1 MTEGAG
7 ERASLR
13 VGLIGCGAVGTK
25 RADALGH
32 DTLVGCFDV
41 DPRVSNALS
50 RRFGGRACASVDDL
64 LAMEPDVVV
73 VAVTHDAL
81 ADNACHALHTGA
93 HVLVEKPAGIGV
105 ADVDRIAETAE
116 AVGRLVKV
124 GFNHRF
130 HPAISRAVSEA
141 ASGRFGPITHVRG
154 RYGHG
159 GRIGYEREWRADR
172 ARSGGGELVDQGMHL
187 LDLSY
192 ALLGPL
198 PLHSAL
204 LRTAFWPMDVEDNAI
219 VILGERES
227 GPWAMFHTS
236 WTEWKNLFSLEVFC
250 ATGKLQVDGL
260 AGSYGEQRLVIF
272 AMRPEM
278 GPPDVEE
285 LTFPSDDTSWARE
298 WAAFTEAIVAGDDRP
313 LRGDLQSARYG
324 WSCIEDAYA
333 RAERGAVRA

>member
-64 LAMEPDVVV
+64 LAMVPDVVV

-81 ADNACHALHTGA
+81 ADNACHALHSGA

-130 HPAISRAVSEA
+130 HPAISHAVSEA
-141 ASGRFGPITHVRG
+141 ASGRFGTITHVRG

-159 GRIGYEREWRADR
+159 GRIGYEREWRADP
-172 ARSGGGELVDQGMHL
+172 AVSGGGELIDQGAHL
-187 LDLSY
+187 VDL
-192 ALLGPL
+192 ALWFLGPL
-198 PLHSAL
+198 ALRSAHL
-204 LRTAFWPMDVEDNAI
+204 PTVFWEAPVEDNAF
-219 VILGERES
+219 LHLEGGGRTA
-227 GPWAMFHTS
+227 WLHAS
-236 WTEWKNLFSLEVFC
+236 WTEWKNLFSFELFGREGVLT
-250 ATGKLQVDGL
+250 AEGL
-260 AGSYGEQRLVIF
+260 GGSYGPERLTL
-272 AMRPEM
+272 ARLRREM
-278 GPPDVEE
+278 GPPD
-285 LTFPSDDTSWARE
+285 LQCWPFPDEDVSWADE
-298 WAAFTEAIVAGDDRP
+298 WRAFTDAVGGKPTDGAGLDDA
-313 LRGDLQSARYG
+313 LAVLEVVGA
-324 WSCIEDAYA
+324 AYA
-333 RAERGAVRA
+333 RGGGTGPGADRP

>member
-7 ERASLR
+7 EGASLR

-81 ADNACHALHTGA
+81 ADNACHALHSGA

-105 ADVDRIAETAE
+105 GRRRQDRRD
-116 AVGRLVKV
+116 GR
-124 GFNHRF
+124 GCR
-130 HPAISRAVSEA
+130 ASRQGRASTTGSTRRSARAVSEA

-159 GRIGYEREWRADR
+159 GRVGYEREWRADR

-219 VILGERES
+219 VDPR
-227 GPWAMFHTS
+227 
-236 WTEWKNLFSLEVFC
+236 
-250 ATGKLQVDGL
+250 
-260 AGSYGEQRLVIF
+260 
-272 AMRPEM
+272 
-278 GPPDVEE
+278 
-285 LTFPSDDTSWARE
+285 
-298 WAAFTEAIVAGDDRP
+298 
-313 LRGDLQSARYG
+313 
-324 WSCIEDAYA
+324 
-333 RAERGAVRA
+333 

>member
-1 MTEGAG
+1 MGI
-7 ERASLR
+7 
-13 VGLIGCGAVGTK
+13 IGCGAVGTK

-41 DPRVSNALS
+41 DPRASSALS

-81 ADNACHALHTGA
+81 ADNACHALRSGA

-116 AVGRLVKV
+116 AVGRRVKV

-130 HPAISRAVSEA
+130 HPAISHAVSEA
-141 ASGRFGPITHVRG
+141 SSGRFGPITHVRG

-159 GRIGYEREWRADR
+159 GRVGYEHEWRADR

-204 LRTAFWPMDVEDNAI
+204 LRTAFWPMDVEDNAV

-278 GPPDVEE
+278 G
-285 LTFPSDDTSWARE
+285 
-298 WAAFTEAIVAGDDRP
+298 VAGR
-313 LRGDLQSARYG
+313 
-324 WSCIEDAYA
+324 
-333 RAERGAVRA
+333 RGAELPVGRRVVGARMGGVHSGRLGRGRPTVGGRPPVGPIRLELHRGRLRPRRAARSPCLSGRCSRS